1 MLADEQ
7 TSPEQFEIYRRMTPE
22 RRLAI
27 AEQLYWTARRMKSS
41 WLRSQ
46 HPDWPEEK
54 VLREVTRIF
63 SHART

>member
-7 TSPEQFEIYRRMTPE
+7 TSPEQFEIYRRMKPE

-27 AEQLYWTARRMKSS
+27 AEGLYWTAREMKMA

-46 HPDWPEEK
+46 HADWSEEQLK
-54 VLREVTRIF
+54 REVTRIF
-63 SHART
+63 SNART

>member
-7 TSPEQFEIYRRMTPE
+7 TSPMQFEIYRRMKPA

-27 AEQLYWTARRMKSS
+27 AEGLYWNAREMKMA

-46 HPDWPEEK
+46 HAGWSEEQLK
-54 VLREVTRIF
+54 REVTRIF
-63 SHART
+63 SNART